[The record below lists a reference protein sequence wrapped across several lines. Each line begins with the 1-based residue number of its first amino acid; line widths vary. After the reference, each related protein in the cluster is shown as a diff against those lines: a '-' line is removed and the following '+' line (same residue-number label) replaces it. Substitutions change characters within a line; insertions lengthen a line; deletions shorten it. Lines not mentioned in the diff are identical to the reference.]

1 MAIPSGAGT
10 EVLKR
15 NALNITASD
24 GDSKLLDAV
33 ANHIY
38 TVLTVSLYNQHA
50 SDAALIIMFVK
61 ESASTTRLM
70 FDFQSVPAR
79 GSFVWNDRFIMHGT
93 DELLVNTT
101 KDTGY
106 FYCSYI
112 DQDWT

>member
-10 EVLKR
+10 EVLNR
-15 NALNITASD
+15 AALNMTASD
-24 GDSKLLDAV
+24 GDNKIIDGV
-33 ANHIY
+33 ALHIY
-38 TVLTVSLYNQHA
+38 TVLTVSIYNHHGT
-50 SDAALIIMFVK
+50 DVALLTMYVS
-61 ESASTTRLM
+61 ESASTTRIILN
-70 FDFQSVPAR
+70 DAPCPAKET
-79 GSFVWNDRFIMHGT
+79 FIWNDKFVLVGT

>member
-24 GDSKLLDAV
+24 SDAKILDGV

-38 TVLTVSLYNQHA
+38 TVLTVSLYNQK
-50 SDAALIIMFVK
+50 STTTALISMYVS
-61 ESASTTRLM
+61 ESASTTRIM
-70 FDFQSVPAR
+70 VDFQPIPLRSTW
-79 GSFVWNDRFIMHGT
+79 VWNDKFVMVGT

-101 KDTGY
+101 QDTGY

>member
-24 GDSKLLDAV
+24 GDSKIIDGV

-38 TVLTVSLYNQHA
+38 TVLTLTIYNHHGT
-50 SDAALIIMFVK
+50 DAATITMYVS
-61 ESASTTRLM
+61 ESASTTRFILN
-70 FDFQSVPAR
+70 DAQVP
-79 GSFVWNDRFIMHGT
+79 SKSTFVWNDKFVMVGT
-93 DELLVNTT
+93 DELLINTN

-106 FYCSYI
+106 FYVSYI
-112 DQDWT
+112 DQDWS

>member
-24 GDSKLLDAV
+24 GNSKLLDGV

-50 SDAALIIMFVK
+50 SDACLITMLVL
-61 ESASTTRLM
+61 ESASTDRYL
-70 FDFQSVPAR
+70 FDFLSVPSR
-79 GSFVWNDRFIMHGT
+79 GSFVWNDKFVMTGT
-93 DELLVNTT
+93 DELYINTT

-106 FYCSYI
+106 FYVSYI